1 ICYGLGTENE
11 NLPAFIT
18 IAPPRAHGGVQNY
31 GSAFLPAVYQG
42 TAIGTADVPVA
53 GATIPRLTNTKYS
66 TALQRRQLDFVQQ
79 LNRGHLRQADDD
91 AQIEGLVHNYELAF
105 RMQSIAPDVLDLSKE
120 TETTLAEYG
129 IGVKETDNFGRQCLM
144 ARRFAEAGVRFIQ
157 ISTGYDWDQHQNL
170 VGGHEKI
177 SRAVDQPIG
186 ALLADL

>member
-1 ICYGLGTENE
+1 
-11 NLPAFIT
+11 
-18 IAPPRAHGGVQNY
+18 
-31 GSAFLPAVYQG
+31 
-42 TAIGTADVPVA
+42 
-53 GATIPRLTNTKYS
+53 
-66 TALQRRQLDFVQQ
+66 
-79 LNRGHLRQADDD
+79 
-91 AQIEGLVHNYELAF
+91 GLVHNYELAF

-120 TETTLAEYG
+120 TETTLDEYG

-186 ALLADL
+186 ALLADLDARGLLDDTLVLWGGEFGRTPYTEGVDGRDHNIEGFSIWMAGGGVKPG